1 MERSYRSQ
9 RYCSSM
15 RCHFFYVLAFIL
27 LEPLT
32 VIASTVVV
40 KPGDTLSEIA
50 SRNNVP
56 LSELIRLNRIKDSSA
71 ISVGQKLLLPN
82 KENTKSKPY
91 TIKRGDT
98 LSKISLRFGTNRN
111 ELVNINGI
119 RDIDYLYEGQIIKI
133 PIKAAANSSNQKN
146 EVNKIHTVKSGE
158 TIGSIA
164 IQYNTNKALIIS
176 LNNLSNPNNIYPGQL
191 LKIESKASSKPK
203 MNLIKKDSDFH
214 LVKEGETLSYISNL
228 YNISL
233 DRILELNKIK
243 NANSIKPGK
252 KLYLRS
258 KNVEYVKL
266 NTNNKSDTKKKPKRH
281 DWRTYGPLKV
291 DWTSWRKIGGSYV
304 TATTNNQG
312 QSLYLAVNCTAR
324 KINATGINGTWK
336 NWIEPV
342 DKFEYQIIED
352 LCKTKKS

>member
-1 MERSYRSQ
+1 
-9 RYCSSM
+9 M
-15 RCHFFYVLAFIL
+15 RGHFFYLLAFIV

-32 VIASTVVV
+32 VIAATVVV

-191 LKIESKASSKPK
+191 LK
-203 MNLIKKDSDFH
+203 
-214 LVKEGETLSYISNL
+214 
-228 YNISL
+228 
-233 DRILELNKIK
+233 
-243 NANSIKPGK
+243 
-252 KLYLRS
+252 
-258 KNVEYVKL
+258 
-266 NTNNKSDTKKKPKRH
+266 
-281 DWRTYGPLKV
+281 
-291 DWTSWRKIGGSYV
+291 
-304 TATTNNQG
+304 
-312 QSLYLAVNCTAR
+312 
-324 KINATGINGTWK
+324 
-336 NWIEPV
+336 
-342 DKFEYQIIED
+342 
-352 LCKTKKS
+352 